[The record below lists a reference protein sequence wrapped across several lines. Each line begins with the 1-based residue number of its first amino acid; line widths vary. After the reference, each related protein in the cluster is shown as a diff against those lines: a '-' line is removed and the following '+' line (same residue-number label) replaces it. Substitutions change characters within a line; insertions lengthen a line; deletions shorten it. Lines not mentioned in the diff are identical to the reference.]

1 MVKYR
6 VGLVGA
12 SRGAA
17 LVHPFSVFPE
27 TEVTALCDLNSQR
40 LAEAGEF
47 YHVPDQCLFTDY
59 DQFLAG
65 PVDIVVVGTPI
76 QVHAE
81 QVVKAMEAGK
91 HVLSEVTAAWT
102 IEQCEQIVNTVKR
115 SRSIYMIAE
124 NSCYTEYIRQWKQ
137 WIDAGRLGDIFYAEA
152 EYIHDIQDLLIDATS
167 GEALWRLERPPI
179 YYCSH
184 SLGPLLLLM
193 NDRVVQATGA
203 HAGYGIMPAQ
213 GIGCLNM
220 EVGLF
225 KTQKGA
231 VIKILRSQVAKREL
245 PLHYYSL
252 YGTKGCVEN
261 GRRGD
266 FHDRT
271 GLLYVEEEHGKYL
284 DHGLHAR
291 YGGMVTIDT
300 PRADTRAPKEAF
312 SGGHGTVEYY
322 LVRDFID
329 TLESGKRRPPVND
342 VIRAMDM
349 TVPGICAHEAAMSAD
364 GKWVDVPLF
373 EW

>member
-1 MVKYR
+1 MAKYR

-12 SRGAA
+12 NRGSG
-17 LVHPFSVFPE
+17 LVYPFSVFPE
-27 TEVTALCDLNSQR
+27 TEIMALCDLNEKR
-40 LAEAGEF
+40 LAEAGQ
-47 YHVPDQCLFTDY
+47 YYKVPDKYLYTDY
-59 DQFLAG
+59 EQFLGG
-65 PVDIVVVGTPI
+65 PVDVVVVGTPI
-76 QVHAE
+76 QVHAG
-81 QVVKAMEAGK
+81 QVVKALEAGK

-102 IEQCEQIVNTVKR
+102 IEQCEQIVNAVKR
-115 SRSIYMIAE
+115 SKKVYMIAE
-124 NSCYTEYIRQWKQ
+124 NNCYMEYIREWKR

-152 EYIHDIQDLLIDATS
+152 EYIHDIQDLLIDETS
-167 GEALWRLERPPI
+167 REALWRLERPPI

-184 SLGPLLLLM
+184 SIGPLLLLM
-193 NDRVVQATGA
+193 HDRIVKATGA
-203 HAGYGIMPAQ
+203 HSGYGIMPDQ

-266 FHDRT
+266 SHDRT

-284 DHGLHAR
+284 DRNLQIR
-291 YGGMVTIDT
+291 YGGLVTIDT
-300 PRADTRAPKEAF
+300 PRADTLAPKEAF
-312 SGGHGTVEYY
+312 GGGHGTVEYY

-329 TLESGKRRPPVND
+329 TLNSGAVRPPIND

-373 EW
+373 GW